1 MNSIETAREFLGW
14 CSVINIGMLLLSTL
28 MLTVMRNWI
37 IKIHANLTG
46 VSEAE
51 LPRIYLEFLGN
62 YKMLVVVLN
71 LVPYVHCG
79 SCYNTSVCW
88 LPGC

>member
-1 MNSIETAREFLGW
+1 MNSIETIREFLGW
-14 CSVINIGMLLLSTL
+14 CSVINIGMLFLSTI
-28 MLTVMRNWI
+28 MLTVMRSWI

-62 YKMLVVVLN
+62 YKILIVVVN
-71 LVPYVHCG
+71 FVPYIA
-79 SCYNTSVCW
+79 
-88 LPGC
+88 LRIMQ

>member
-1 MNSIETAREFLGW
+1 MNSIETTREFLGW
-14 CSVINIGMLLLSTL
+14 CSVINIGMLFLSTI
-28 MLTVMRNWI
+28 MLTVMRSWI
-37 IKIHANLTG
+37 IKVHANLTG

-71 LVPYVHCG
+71 LVPYVA
-79 SCYNTSVCW
+79 
-88 LPGC
+88 LRIML